1 MRRSAAPSS
10 RHGLLGRPSGTIEND
25 LPSSSQSRSPLS
37 PSVTQRAAAKIQPNV
52 SPSSSEVLA
61 VRSTASVL
69 SLLGQLNRPKLEAG
83 PAQQQP
89 IQRESGNEVKGTI
102 GVQELTPSSSAG
114 NVSVSDKRIF
124 RVVWGKPSSKKHKT
138 WEGDGTLEVGEK
150 SATLKDEEGKV
161 LGRSTQLKTSE
172 LEEGSRLKVGG
183 KEVELIDLL
192 SGTVANDIP
201 ATSSKRPASD
211 PADNLATTSWK
222 KPKKKSTNSLV
233 RFTTEGC
240 DALVLP
246 SPSNDHQWTFN
257 SRKLPVT
264 QVAVDGFLSRVLR
277 PHQKEGVTFLYECV
291 MGMKSSQYFG
301 SILADEMG
309 LGKTL
314 QTITLLWTL
323 LRKGPYGG
331 NPVIRR
337 ALVISPSSLVL
348 NWQKE
353 FDRWLGKHRLR
364 TFAVDQKNKV
374 TEFARL
380 TQIPIMLISYEMLM
394 RNIDDIIQIK
404 FDILVC
410 DEGHRLKNNNIRTS
424 VLLNQLEIKARV
436 LLTGTPIQND
446 LQEFYALV
454 NFVNPGILGSSVEFR
469 KKFEEPIVASRQPNC
484 SNEEQILGD
493 ERALELNSRTSC
505 FILRR
510 TQAVINQYLPTKTE
524 VVVFIKPVSI
534 QKILYRAALDW
545 WENRERNRGGG
556 DVSHLGVM
564 TALKKICNHP
574 ALIQSNDLFEEDPG
588 HDASYQESLI
598 QELSHMYGGYEGGN
612 VAVHHSAK
620 LTLVRRVL
628 EHTLGLGER
637 IVLVSYF
644 TQTLDLLASLC
655 EEMGLRYCR
664 LDGSTPATQRS
675 AIVDEFN
682 ASYSQNVVFL
692 LSARAG
698 GVGLN
703 LVGASRLILFDSD
716 WNPAS
721 DAQAMS
727 RIWRDGQKRNVYIYR
742 LLTCGSI
749 EEKIFQR
756 QLSKAGLSGA
766 VVDPQKQSKIKL
778 SKEELKDLFTF
789 RGGEESITHSSL
801 NCHCDGS
808 GSVPSPDEM
817 PFSDNKENESDDDE
831 RDCQLRLGFKPN
843 PDKKASTDLRMNQLF
858 QWQHHCPPFADNVV
872 QDLGLSH
879 ASDLAAFLF
888 VSPPSTEPHA

>member
-1 MRRSAAPSS
+1 M
-10 RHGLLGRPSGTIEND
+10 
-25 LPSSSQSRSPLS
+25 
-37 PSVTQRAAAKIQPNV
+37 
-52 SPSSSEVLA
+52 
-61 VRSTASVL
+61 
-69 SLLGQLNRPKLEAG
+69 
-83 PAQQQP
+83 
-89 IQRESGNEVKGTI
+89 
-102 GVQELTPSSSAG
+102 
-114 NVSVSDKRIF
+114 
-124 RVVWGKPSSKKHKT
+124 
-138 WEGDGTLEVGEK
+138 
-150 SATLKDEEGKV
+150 
-161 LGRSTQLKTSE
+161 
-172 LEEGSRLKVGG
+172 KVGG

-192 SGTVANDIP
+192 SGPVINNEVVPTT
-201 ATSSKRPASD
+201 TSSKRAASE
-211 PADNLATTSWK
+211 PADDLPSTSWK
-222 KPKKKSTNSLV
+222 KPKKKTTHSLV
-233 RFTTEGC
+233 KFTTEGC

-257 SRKLPVT
+257 PRKLPVT
-264 QVAVDGFLSRVLR
+264 QVAVDSFLSRVLR

-291 MGMKSSQYFG
+291 MGMKNSQYFG

-331 NPVIRR
+331 YPVVRR
-337 ALVISPSSLVL
+337 ALVVSPSSLVL

-394 RNIDDIIQIK
+394 RNFDDISQIK

-454 NFVNPGILGSSVEFR
+454 DFVNPGILGSAQEFR

-484 SNEEQILGD
+484 TNDEQVLGD

-524 VVVFIKPVSI
+524 IVVFIKPVPI
-534 QKILYRAALDW
+534 QRNLCRAALDW
-545 WENRERNRGGG
+545 WENRDRNPGSG
-556 DVSHLGVM
+556 DVCHLGVM

-574 ALIQSNDLFEEDPG
+574 ALIKCENLFEDDPDDDTG
-588 HDASYQESLI
+588 SYQESLL
-598 QELSHMYGGYEGGN
+598 QELSNFYNGYEGGN

-620 LTLVRRVL
+620 LTVVRRL
-628 EHTLGLGER
+628 MEHTLGLGER
-637 IVLVSYF
+637 MVLVSYF

-655 EEMGLRYCR
+655 DEMGLRYCR
-664 LDGSTPATQRS
+664 LDGSTPSTQRT

-682 ASYSQNVVFL
+682 ATYSQSVIFL

-703 LVGASRLILFDSD
+703 LVGASRLVLFDSD

-727 RIWRDGQKRNVYIYR
+727 RIWRDGQRKSVYIYR
-742 LLTCGSI
+742 LLTCGTI

-766 VVDPQKQSKIKL
+766 VVDPQKRSKIKL

-789 RGGEESITHSSL
+789 HSGEESITHCSL
-801 NCHCDGS
+801 NCNCDGS
-808 GSVPSPDEM
+808 GSVPSPGDSS
-817 PFSDNKENESDDDE
+817 FSDDKENELDDDE
-831 RDCQLRLGFKPN
+831 RDCQLRLGSKSKHDQN
-843 PDKKASTDLRMNQLF
+843 EQGDLRMNQLF
-858 QWQHHCPPFADNVV
+858 QWQHHGPPFVNNAV
-872 QDLGLSH
+872 QLLGLLQ
-879 ASDLAAFLF
+879 ASDLLAFMF